1 MKKNTTE
8 RMGKYAVAT
17 DLTKG
22 NITRHLISFTIPL
35 ILGNL
40 FQLTYN
46 AVDSIVIG
54 RFAGNEAL
62 AAVGT
67 AEPVMNFLIMGI
79 TGLCVGT
86 SVLMSNFYGAGKLD
100 DLKKEMGTCL
110 RIGGIFAM
118 LLFAGGIL
126 ASGVILR
133 LMQVPEDI
141 LGLSISY
148 LRVIFI
154 GMPFTCLY
162 NIYAAA
168 LRSVGDSKTPIRFLA
183 FSSVLNGILD
193 VIFVAGFGLGVF
205 GAGLATDI
213 AESVSAIACMLYVYK
228 KVPVLHISRLDLVP
242 DKEFTRKTLHY
253 GSTTALQ
260 QCAQPIG
267 KLAIQGMVNTLG
279 VSTIAAFNAVG
290 KIEDFALVP
299 ERSVSTSMMTFIAQN
314 DGAEEKERVRKGFL
328 SGMTIETCYFVF
340 ICVVL
345 LLFHRQM
352 LFLFSTDETILS
364 EGQRYFS
371 VMAFFYFFSAMTN
384 GMQGFFRGKKYMKVS
399 LAGSLTQISVR
410 VLFTFLLI
418 PGLGI
423 TGIAFACAAGW
434 IAMLIL
440 VVGYGVRKK
449 VWSRC

>member
-8 RMGKYAVAT
+8 RAGQFAVAT

-22 NITRHLISFTIPL
+22 NITKHLISFTIPL
-35 ILGNL
+35 ILGNV

-86 SVLMSNFYGAGKLD
+86 SVLMSNFYGAGKYE

-110 RIGGIFAM
+110 RIGGIFSL
-118 LLFAGGIL
+118 LLFTGGLL
-126 ASGVILR
+126 ASGIILK
-133 LMQVPEDI
+133 LMQVPEAI
-141 LGLSISY
+141 LDLSVSY

-183 FSSVLNGILD
+183 FSSILNGILD
-193 VIFVAGFGLGVF
+193 VIFVAGFRLGVF

-213 AESVSAIACMLYVYK
+213 AESVSAVACMIYVFK
-228 KVPVLHISRLDLVP
+228 KVPVLHTSRRDFVP

-299 ERSVSTSMMTFIAQN
+299 ERSDSTAMMTFIAQN
-314 DGAEEKERVRKGFL
+314 DGAKEKERVRKGFF

-340 ICVVL
+340 ICIVL
-345 LLFHRQM
+345 LLFHRPM
-352 LFLFSTDETILS
+352 LYLFSTDETILS
-364 EGQRYFS
+364 EGQKYFS

-418 PGLGI
+418 ERFGI

-440 VVGYGVRKK
+440 VIGYGVRKK
-449 VWSRC
+449 VWTK

>member
-1 MKKNTTE
+1 M
-8 RMGKYAVAT
+8 AT
-17 DLTKG
+17 DLTNG
-22 NITRHLISFTIPL
+22 NITKHLISFTIPL
-35 ILGNL
+35 ILGNV

-79 TGLCVGT
+79 AGLCVGT
-86 SVLMSNFYGAGKLD
+86 SVLMSNFYGAGKYE

-110 RIGGIFAM
+110 RIGGIFSM
-118 LLFAGGIL
+118 VLFAGGIL
-126 ASGVILR
+126 TSGIILE

-141 LGLSISY
+141 LDLSVSY

-183 FSSVLNGILD
+183 FASILNGILD
-193 VIFVAGFGLGVF
+193 VIFVAGLRLGVF

-213 AESVSAIACMLYVYK
+213 AESVSAIACMIYVFK
-228 KVPVLHISRLDLVP
+228 KVPVLHISRLDLAP

-267 KLAIQGMVNTLG
+267 KLAIQGVVNTLG

-299 ERSVSTSMMTFIAQN
+299 ERSVSTAMMTFIAQN
-314 DGAEEKERVRKGFL
+314 DGAEEKERVQKGVWT
-328 SGMTIETCYFVF
+328 GMISETSYFVF
-340 ICVVL
+340 ICIVL

-352 LFLFSTDETILS
+352 LFLFSTDETIIR
-364 EGQRYFS
+364 EGGRYFS

-384 GMQGFFRGKKYMKVS
+384 GMQGFFRGKKHMKIS
-399 LAGSLTQISVR
+399 LFGSLTQISVR
-410 VLFTFLLI
+410 VLFTFLLV
-418 PGLGI
+418 PYLGI

-440 VVGYGVRKK
+440 VIGYGIRRK
-449 VWSRC
+449 VWAK

>member
-1 MKKNTTE
+1 M
-8 RMGKYAVAT
+8 AT
-17 DLTKG
+17 DLTNG
-22 NITRHLISFTIPL
+22 NITKHLISFTIPL
-35 ILGNL
+35 ILGNV

-79 TGLCVGT
+79 AGLCVGT
-86 SVLMSNFYGAGKLD
+86 SVLMSNFYGAGKYE

-110 RIGGIFAM
+110 RIGGIFSM
-118 LLFAGGIL
+118 VLFAGGIL
-126 ASGVILR
+126 TSGIILE

-141 LGLSISY
+141 LDLSVSY

-183 FSSVLNGILD
+183 FASILNGILD
-193 VIFVAGFGLGVF
+193 VIFVAGLRLGVF

-213 AESVSAIACMLYVYK
+213 AESVSAIACMIYVFK
-228 KVPVLHISRLDLVP
+228 KVPVLHISRLDLAP

-267 KLAIQGMVNTLG
+267 KLAIQGVVNTLG

-299 ERSVSTSMMTFIAQN
+299 ERSVSTAMMTFIAQN
-314 DGAEEKERVRKGFL
+314 DGAEEKERVQKGFWT
-328 SGMTIETCYFVF
+328 GMIIETSYFVF
-340 ICVVL
+340 ICIVL

-352 LFLFSTDETILS
+352 LFLFSTDETIIR
-364 EGQRYFS
+364 EGGRYFS

-384 GMQGFFRGKKYMKVS
+384 GMQGFFRGKKHMKIS
-399 LAGSLTQISVR
+399 LFGSLTQISVR
-410 VLFTFLLI
+410 VLFTFLLV
-418 PGLGI
+418 PYLGI

-440 VVGYGVRKK
+440 VIGYGIRRK
-449 VWSRC
+449 VWAK

>member
-1 MKKNTTE
+1 M
-8 RMGKYAVAT
+8 AT
-17 DLTKG
+17 DLTNG
-22 NITRHLISFTIPL
+22 NITKHLISFTIPL
-35 ILGNL
+35 ILGNV

-79 TGLCVGT
+79 AGLCVGT
-86 SVLMSNFYGAGKLD
+86 SVLMSNYYGAGKYE

-110 RIGGIFAM
+110 RIGGIFSM
-118 LLFAGGIL
+118 ILFAGGIL
-126 ASGVILR
+126 TSGIILK

-141 LGLSISY
+141 LDLSVSY

-183 FSSVLNGILD
+183 FASILNGILD
-193 VIFVAGFGLGVF
+193 VIFVAGLRLGVF

-213 AESVSAIACMLYVYK
+213 AESVSAVACMIYVFK
-228 KVPVLHISRLDLVP
+228 KVPVLHISRLDLAP

-267 KLAIQGMVNTLG
+267 KLAIQGVVNTLG

-299 ERSVSTSMMTFIAQN
+299 ERSVSTAMMTFIAQN
-314 DGAEEKERVRKGFL
+314 DGAEEKERVQKGFWT
-328 SGMTIETCYFVF
+328 GMIIETSYFVF
-340 ICVVL
+340 ICIVL

-352 LFLFSTDETILS
+352 LFLFSTDETIIR
-364 EGQRYFS
+364 EGGRYFS

-384 GMQGFFRGKKYMKVS
+384 GMQGFFRGKKHMKIS
-399 LAGSLTQISVR
+399 LFGSLTQISVR
-410 VLFTFLLI
+410 VLFTFLLV
-418 PGLGI
+418 PYLGI

-440 VVGYGVRKK
+440 VIGYGIRRK
-449 VWSRC
+449 VWAR

>member
-1 MKKNTTE
+1 M
-8 RMGKYAVAT
+8 AT

-22 NITRHLISFTIPL
+22 KITNHLISFTVPL
-35 ILGNL
+35 IFGNM

-79 TGLCVGT
+79 AGLCVGT
-86 SVLMSNFYGAGKLD
+86 SVLMSNFYGAGKYG

-110 RIGGIFAM
+110 RIGG
-118 LLFAGGIL
+118 LLALALFTGGIL
-126 ASGVILR
+126 LSGTILR
-133 LMQVPEDI
+133 LMRTPEEI
-141 LGLSISY
+141 LDLAGSY
-148 LRVIFI
+148 LKVIFI

-183 FSSVLNGILD
+183 LSSVLNGILD
-193 VIFVAGFGLGVF
+193 VIFVAGFRLGVL

-213 AESVSAIACMLYVYK
+213 AEGVSAVACMIYVFK
-228 KVPVLHISRLDLVP
+228 KVPLLHVRLCDFTP
-242 DKEFTRKTLHY
+242 DKEFTKKTLHY

-299 ERSVSTSMMTFIAQN
+299 ERSVSTAMMTFTAQN
-314 DGAEEKERVRKGFL
+314 DGAGDRERVRRGFW
-328 SGMTIETCYFVF
+328 SGMMIETGYFLF

-352 LFLFSTDETILS
+352 LFLFSTDETILR
-364 EGQRYFS
+364 EGGRYFS

-384 GMQGFFRGKKYMKVS
+384 GMQGFFRGKKHMKIS
-399 LAGSLTQISVR
+399 LFGSLTQISVR

-418 PGLGI
+418 PRLGI

-434 IAMLIL
+434 IAMLVL
-440 VVGYGVRKK
+440 VIGYGLRRK
-449 VWSRC
+449 VWTT

>member
-1 MKKNTTE
+1 M
-8 RMGKYAVAT
+8 AT
-17 DLTKG
+17 DLTNG
-22 NITRHLISFTIPL
+22 NITKHLISFTIPL
-35 ILGNL
+35 ILGNV

-79 TGLCVGT
+79 AGLCVGT
-86 SVLMSNFYGAGKLD
+86 SVLMSNYYGAGKYE

-110 RIGGIFAM
+110 RIGGIFSM
-118 LLFAGGIL
+118 VLFAGGIL
-126 ASGVILR
+126 TSGIILK

-141 LGLSISY
+141 LDLSVSY

-183 FSSVLNGILD
+183 FVSILNGILD
-193 VIFVAGFGLGVF
+193 VIFVAGLRLGVF

-213 AESVSAIACMLYVYK
+213 AESVSAVACMIYVFK
-228 KVPVLHISRLDLVP
+228 KVPVLHISRLDLAP

-267 KLAIQGMVNTLG
+267 KLAIQGVVNTLG

-299 ERSVSTSMMTFIAQN
+299 ERSVSTAMMTFIAQN
-314 DGAEEKERVRKGFL
+314 DGAEEKERVQKGFWT
-328 SGMTIETCYFVF
+328 GMIIETSYFVF
-340 ICVVL
+340 ICIVL

-352 LFLFSTDETILS
+352 LFLFSTDETIIR
-364 EGQRYFS
+364 EGGRYFS

-384 GMQGFFRGKKYMKVS
+384 GMQGFFLGKKHMKIS
-399 LAGSLTQISVR
+399 LFGSLTQISVR
-410 VLFTFLLI
+410 VLFTFLLVSY
-418 PGLGI
+418 LGI

-440 VVGYGVRKK
+440 VIGYGIRRK
-449 VWSRC
+449 VWAR

>member
-1 MKKNTTE
+1 M
-8 RMGKYAVAT
+8 AT

-22 NITRHLISFTIPL
+22 NITKHLITFTIPL
-35 ILGNL
+35 ILGNI
-40 FQLTYN
+40 FQLAYN

-79 TGLCVGT
+79 AGLCVGT
-86 SVLMSNFYGAGKLD
+86 SVLMSNFYGAGKYE

-110 RIGGIFAM
+110 RVGGIFSM
-118 LLFAGGIL
+118 LLFAGEIL
-126 ASGVILR
+126 ASGTILK

-141 LGLSISY
+141 LELSVSY

-183 FSSVLNGILD
+183 FSSILNGGLD
-193 VIFVAGFGLGVF
+193 VLFVAGLGLGVF

-213 AESVSAIACMLYVYK
+213 AESVSAVACVVYVYK
-228 KVPVLHISRLDLVP
+228 KVPALHVSLSDFTP
-242 DKEFTRKTLHY
+242 DREFTKKTLRY

-314 DGAEEKERVRKGFL
+314 DGAEEKERVRKGFWK
-328 SGMTIETCYFVF
+328 GMIIETCYFVF
-340 ICVVL
+340 ICIVL
-345 LLFHRQM
+345 LLFHRQI
-352 LFLFSTDETILS
+352 LYLFSTDETILR
-364 EGQRYFS
+364 EGGRYFS

-418 PGLGI
+418 PRLGI

-440 VVGYGVRKK
+440 VVGYGIRRG
-449 VWSRC
+449 VWKS

>member
-1 MKKNTTE
+1 M
-8 RMGKYAVAT
+8 AT

-22 NITRHLISFTIPL
+22 NITKHLISFTIPL
-35 ILGNL
+35 ILGNI

-86 SVLMSNFYGAGKLD
+86 SVLMSNFYGAGKMD

-110 RIGGIFAM
+110 RIGLIFSM
-118 LLFAGGIL
+118 LLFTGGIL
-126 ASGVILR
+126 ASGALLK

-141 LGLSISY
+141 LGLSVSY

-183 FSSVLNGILD
+183 FSSILNGILD
-193 VIFVAGFGLGVF
+193 VIFVAGFRLGVF

-213 AESVSAIACMLYVYK
+213 AESVSAIACMLYVFK
-228 KVPVLHISRLDLVP
+228 KVPVLHISRLDLAP
-242 DKEFTRKTLHY
+242 DKEFTVKTLHY

-340 ICVVL
+340 ICIVL

-364 EGQRYFS
+364 EGHRYFS

-418 PGLGI
+418 PKLGI

-434 IAMLIL
+434 IAMLI
-440 VVGYGVRKK
+440 VVIWYGVRKK
-449 VWSRC
+449 VWAK